1 MKFGC
6 AILMMFFS
14 LTGQSQQG
22 KDSLRHSLKATAP
35 DSVKISILHS
45 LFEEYQKDSIHKAGP
60 TMLEAIDLANAARDT
75 AWLIKSYN
83 LYADFLRRQSREDS
97 ALAVV
102 DRSMKMARKTSD
114 RKAISDALNTMG
126 GIYWQKGNFDKT
138 KEVLEENIALT
149 KMMNDRNRMARAYMI
164 LGSVHSQLGEYTTAM
179 EYYTLATQIYY
190 DVGDTANYALGL
202 GNIGYIQRS
211 LENYRSAESY
221 FRQADSLYTLLDQPM
236 GIAYATYNLGV
247 VYKNLGL
254 LDAAFEYVQKS
265 LKLYD
270 GLGIMKR
277 VSYCYYTLGEIYKN
291 KQDHLQALTNY
302 KKSLEL
308 ARAVDDSVNI
318 GYSLVAIA
326 ESYLELRIPD
336 SARVHLNEAAILAD
350 SMKLD
355 ILAMDVNRDLSGLY
369 ENEGDFELAYRHM
382 KQYATLRDTL
392 YTREKR
398 ELGSEIEAKYQNE
411 QQTKEIA
418 LLASEKELQTLQL
431 NKRENERNAI
441 IIFAIL
447 TILLAGLVY
456 NQYRIKQKS
465 NKELRELDQLKSN
478 FFANIS
484 HEFRTPLTLIKG
496 PIEKLEQDP
505 VEKLSRE
512 DVKMVR
518 RNTNKLLALVNQL
531 LELSRIDQGKLQL
544 KATEGDIYKC
554 LRAAASSFNSHAAQ
568 RNMDYRVQI
577 PHEVLWASFDRD
589 KLEKV
594 VYNLLSNAFKFS
606 DDGEMVSFIAK
617 YARNELT
624 VQVSDSG
631 MGIPEEKQP
640 FIFNRFYQVDSGLT
654 RAHEGSGIGLSLS
667 KDLIELMDGTITVSS
682 EEGKGSYFTVQIPVE
697 KIETRQLLSQEPEGI
712 TRNELVK
719 ADPYR
724 FNKSDKRDLPQVLLV
739 EDNIDMRQFIK
750 AGLKEDY
757 RIIEAKNGEEGLK
770 MAISKLPDLLITDL
784 MMPKMDGIDLC
795 KQLKTMVAT
804 SHIPI
809 IMLTAKAGVENRIE
823 GLETGADD
831 YLIKPF
837 ETRELLARIKNL
849 IRQRRKLRELFSN
862 RKANIAPKEI
872 TVNSIDQKFLEQVLD
887 LLEKEHSDPT
897 FGVPEMQEELAMSKT
912 QLHRKLKALTNESPG
927 ELLRN
932 FRLKRAAQLLSQKAD
947 NVTQT
952 AYMVGFNNLS
962 YFAKCFKELYGV
974 PPSAYSS

>member
-1 MKFGC
+1 M
-6 AILMMFFS
+6 LFFS
-14 LTGQSQQG
+14 LFGLSQQRT
-22 KDSLRHSLKATAP
+22 DSLRQSMKAAAT
-35 DSVKISILHS
+35 DSVKVSILHA
-45 LFEEYQKDSIHKAGP
+45 LFTEYKKDSIHKAEP
-60 TMLEAIDLANAARDT
+60 TMLEAIALAGTAKDT
-75 AWLIKSYN
+75 KWLIKSYN
-83 LYADFLRRQSREDS
+83 LYADFLRQQSREDS
-97 ALAVV
+97 ALTIVN
-102 DRSMKMARKTSD
+102 RSMEMARKTSD
-114 RKAISDALNTMG
+114 SKAISDALNTMG

-138 KEVLEENIALT
+138 REVLEENIALT
-149 KMMNDRNRMARAYMI
+149 KKTNDRNRMARSYVI

-179 EYYTLATQIYY
+179 EYYTLASQIFY
-190 DVGDTANYALGL
+190 DLEDTANYALGL

-221 FRQADSLYTLLDQPM
+221 FKQADSLYTLLDQPV

-254 LDAAFEYVQKS
+254 LDKAFEYVQKS
-265 LKLYD
+265 LRLYD
-270 GLGIMKR
+270 GLGIPKR

-291 KQDHLQALTNY
+291 KQDHRQALSSY

-318 GYSLVAIA
+318 GTSLVAVA
-326 ESYLELRIPD
+326 ESYLELRKPD
-336 SARVHLNEAAILAD
+336 SARIHLNEAGILAD
-350 SMKLD
+350 SMRLV

-369 ENEGDFELAYRHM
+369 ENEGDYERAFRHM

-411 QQTKEIA
+411 RQTKEIA

-431 NKRENERNAI
+431 NQRENERNAI

-447 TILLAGLVY
+447 VILLAGLLY

-505 VEKLSRE
+505 VEVLSRE
-512 DVKMVR
+512 DIKMVR
-518 RNTNKLLALVNQL
+518 RNTNKLLGLVNQL

-544 KATEGDIYKC
+544 KTTEGDIYKC

-568 RNMDYRVQI
+568 RNMDYRVEI
-577 PHEVLWASFDRD
+577 PNEVLWAAFDRD

-606 DDGEMVSFIAK
+606 EDGEMVSFVAN
-617 YARNELT
+617 YVHNELT

-640 FIFNRFYQVDSGLT
+640 FIFNRFYQVDGGIT
-654 RAHEGSGIGLSLS
+654 REHEGSGIGLSLS

-682 EEGKGSYFTVQIPVE
+682 EEGKGSFFTVQIPIE
-697 KIETRQLLSQEPEGI
+697 KIKTRQLPSKVTAGTEKQI
-712 TRNELVK
+712 VK
-719 ADPYR
+719 ADPYHLD
-724 FNKSDKRDLPQVLLV
+724 KSDKRDLPQVLLV
-739 EDNIDMRQFIK
+739 EDNEDMRQFIK
-750 AGLKEDY
+750 AGLKEEY
-757 RIIEAKNGEEGLK
+757 RILEAINGEEGLK
-770 MAISKLPDLLITDL
+770 KAISRLPDLLITDL

-809 IMLTAKAGVENRIE
+809 IMLTAKAGVENKIE

-831 YLIKPF
+831 YLTKPF
-837 ETRELLARIKNL
+837 ETRELLARTKNL

-862 RKANIAPKEI
+862 NKANIDPKEI
-872 TVNSIDQKFLEQVLD
+872 TVNSIDQKFLVQVLD
-887 LLEKEHSDPT
+887 LLEKEHSDPN

-974 PPSAYSS
+974 PPSSYSS